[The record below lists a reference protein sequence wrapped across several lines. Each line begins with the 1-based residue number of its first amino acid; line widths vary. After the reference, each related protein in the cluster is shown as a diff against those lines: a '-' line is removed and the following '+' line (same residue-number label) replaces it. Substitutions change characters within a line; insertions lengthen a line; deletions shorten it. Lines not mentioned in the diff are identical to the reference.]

1 MAIEPPA
8 APHPLSPPAVR
19 RATAADVPALAPVL
33 ARAFLDDPIACW
45 SIPPDRLRP
54 RLLERTFATRLRQAL
69 RHDEVWTVAGR
80 EGAAIWLPPTRWRS
94 RVRDDAELARAVF
107 HPRLLPRLPM
117 VVWGMTGIERRHP
130 PRPLHWY
137 LAVLGT
143 DPVAQGRGVGAALL
157 RPVLDRCDEDGLG
170 AYLESSK
177 ESNIAYYARFGFRV
191 TAVARLPR
199 GPRAWLM
206 WRDPR

>member
-1 MAIEPPA
+1 MATQQPPSSR
-8 APHPLSPPAVR
+8 PLSPPAVR
-19 RATAADVPALAPVL
+19 RATPDDVPTLAAML
-33 ARAFLDDPIACW
+33 ARAFLDDPIARW
-45 SIPPDRLRP
+45 SIPPDALRP
-54 RLLERTFATRLRQAL
+54 RLLERTFATRLRHAL
-69 RHDEVWTVAGR
+69 HHDETWTVADR
-80 EGAAIWLPPTRWRS
+80 AGAAIWLPPDQWRTT
-94 RVRDDAELARAVF
+94 VRTDAELARGLL

-117 VVWGMTGIERRHP
+117 VAWGMIGIERRHP

-137 LAVLGT
+137 LSDLGT
-143 DPVAQGRGVGAALL
+143 DPAARGRGIGAALL
-157 RPVLDRCDEDGLG
+157 RPVLDRCDEHGLG

-177 ESNIAYYARFGFRV
+177 EANIAYYARFGFRV